1 VGVVDSMMAE
11 KGQRELTQKDKEML
25 QEMAQL
31 VVLVKEISCNR
42 F

>member
-1 VGVVDSMMAE
+1 MTAE
-11 KGQRELTQKDKEML
+11 KGQRELTQEEQEML

-31 VVLVKEISCNR
+31 VVLVKENNYNK